1 MFCSE
6 NGQDYRKTNPQ
17 NPGAIRGK
25 QKGGTTMKKKTMKM
39 LIPDMPYELHMAIK
53 MEAIKQD
60 TTLKVLVKK
69 ILKEYMSD
77 KA

>member
-1 MFCSE
+1 M
-6 NGQDYRKTNPQ
+6 T
-17 NPGAIRGK
+17 
-25 QKGGTTMKKKTMKM
+25 KKTMKM
-39 LIPDMPYELHMAIK
+39 LIPDMPYELHMSLK